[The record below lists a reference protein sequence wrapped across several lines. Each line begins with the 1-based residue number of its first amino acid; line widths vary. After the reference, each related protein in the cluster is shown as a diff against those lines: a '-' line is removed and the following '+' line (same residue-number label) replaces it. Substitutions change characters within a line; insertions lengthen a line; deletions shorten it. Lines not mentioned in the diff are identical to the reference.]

1 MPAGIIRTLEPELLR
16 EAGSM
21 WPGIPVAGA
30 DLLIVDEMGKD
41 ISGTGMDPHV
51 TGRGK
56 DLPPGE
62 VAFSAK
68 RLVVLRLTPASGG
81 NATGIGHADITTRR
95 LASDVDTGVT
105 YKNVITSGALHRARM
120 PVIAQTDRDAIEMAL
135 TSLASDA
142 ANARV
147 VHIRNTRS
155 LGEMRVSGNLLEE
168 AVGRGASA
176 GTATGLCFDEEGNL
190 IW

>member
-1 MPAGIIRTLEPELLR
+1 
-16 EAGSM
+16 
-21 WPGIPVAGA
+21 
-30 DLLIVDEMGKD
+30 
-41 ISGTGMDPHV
+41 
-51 TGRGK
+51 
-56 DLPPGE
+56 
-62 VAFSAK
+62 
-68 RLVVLRLTPASGG
+68 
-81 NATGIGHADITTRR
+81 
-95 LASDVDTGVT
+95 
-105 YKNVITSGALHRARM
+105 
-120 PVIAQTDRDAIEMAL
+120 VIAQTDRDAIEMAL